1 METCSICLEELNDNN
16 IIKTLSC
23 GHKYHFNCFKKL
35 VYMNNNFYIKC
46 PLCRE
51 YNTNIDKPFKNN
63 HYENIKLMLHQGIRT
78 NKCICKT
85 KKGLQCKNNPIL

>member
-35 VYMNNNFYIKC
+35 VYI
-46 PLCRE
+46 
-51 YNTNIDKPFKNN
+51 
-63 HYENIKLMLHQGIRT
+63 
-78 NKCICKT
+78 
-85 KKGLQCKNNPIL
+85 ILFFTHFL